1 MSYVQIYQVQIFLNL
16 ITYFQPYAQNA
27 MSINMLIL
35 MFRKAQELDEQTPYE
50 RSKLNFHYNQKDQKT
65 ERKSVY
71 NEIFKGSYDDYRK
84 YNLASYLERESVRR
98 KPMET
103 RYNND
108 TSIHTTRVTQT
119 PVATSSKAWTKAE
132 STRQSERK
140 EYGTDRKENY
150 GEVVNTTPMKVSSK
164 YDEESRYQNPKYK
177 SYKGKR

>member
-1 MSYVQIYQVQIFLNL
+1 MLVTYRLIF
-16 ITYFQPYAQNA
+16 I
-27 MSINMLIL
+27 
-35 MFRKAQELDEQTPYE
+35 FRKAQELEEQTPYE
-50 RSKLNFHYNQKDQKT
+50 RSKLEFNNNPNDQKT

-71 NEIFKGSYDDYRK
+71 NEIFKVSNDNYRK

-119 PVATSSKAWTKAE
+119 PVTTSSKTWTQTV
-132 STRQSERK
+132 SNRQTERK

-150 GEVVNTTPMKVSSK
+150 DKVITTTPMKVTSK
-164 YDEESRYQNPKYK
+164 YDDESRYQKPKYK
-177 SYKGKR
+177 TYKGS